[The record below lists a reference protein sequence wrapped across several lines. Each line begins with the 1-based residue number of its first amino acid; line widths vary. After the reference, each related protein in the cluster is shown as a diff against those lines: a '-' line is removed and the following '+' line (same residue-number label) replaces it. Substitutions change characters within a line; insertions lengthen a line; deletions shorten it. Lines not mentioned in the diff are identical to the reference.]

1 MLKQN
6 KGITMISLVVTV
18 IVLMILASI
27 TTYSGIST
35 AKESR
40 YYNAVHQMKVM
51 QSEVNSWYE
60 NQKDGDKTE
69 WNKGLLLSSSGKET
83 QCITAYN
90 SAKDN
95 NLNGSDIGKIADFK
109 YFSKEIIKNDLDIE
123 GIDYD
128 FMINLTTRCVILVD
142 GIEKDEKIYYSL
154 GEISGEQYNV
164 DYTE

>member
-51 QSEVNSWYE
+51 QSEKIKKLVTKQSGI
-60 NQKDGDKTE
+60 KDYFYHLVEKKH
-69 WNKGLLLSSSGKET
+69 NVLQRIIQL
-83 QCITAYN
+83 
-90 SAKDN
+90 
-95 NLNGSDIGKIADFK
+95 KI
-109 YFSKEIIKNDLDIE
+109 II
-123 GIDYD
+123 
-128 FMINLTTRCVILVD
+128 
-142 GIEKDEKIYYSL
+142 
-154 GEISGEQYNV
+154 
-164 DYTE
+164 

>member
-1 MLKQN
+1 MGKEVIMLKQN

-60 NQKDGDKTE
+60 NQKDGVYSTYCCHVTVDRFGIC
-69 WNKGLLLSSSGKET
+69 NV
-83 QCITAYN
+83 
-90 SAKDN
+90 
-95 NLNGSDIGKIADFK
+95 NLQ
-109 YFSKEIIKNDLDIE
+109 L
-123 GIDYD
+123 
-128 FMINLTTRCVILVD
+128 
-142 GIEKDEKIYYSL
+142 
-154 GEISGEQYNV
+154 
-164 DYTE
+164 

>member
-51 QSEVNSWYE
+51 QSEVNSWYAK
-60 NQKDGDKTE
+60 QSGIKDY
-69 WNKGLLLSSSGKET
+69 S
-83 QCITAYN
+83 YH
-90 SAKDN
+90 
-95 NLNGSDIGKIADFK
+95 
-109 YFSKEIIKNDLDIE
+109 
-123 GIDYD
+123 
-128 FMINLTTRCVILVD
+128 LV
-142 GIEKDEKIYYSL
+142 EKK
-154 GEISGEQYNV
+154 YNV
-164 DYTE
+164 LQRIIQLKIII